1 MKSVTLVAVFLPFS
15 AFAQGPLPPPVGP
28 PVASMKTLD
37 QVEARIPITAATAA
51 GNANG
56 VHVIT
61 TSGSYYLTADV
72 QGVAGKDGIVI
83 EANNV
88 TLDLNG
94 YSLKGIAGSLN
105 GIGISRT
112 GTSYTGLTVRN
123 GFITGFGQ
131 RGIHTV
137 STGAMHG
144 FTAEDLTISCTGAGL
159 RADVA
164 GSTVVRRVIVRGGA
178 GGILC
183 AGNSDVDQIEDC
195 VVTGTTGEAILGDVI
210 ERCQVSHVN
219 FSGLVVIGGSRISH
233 CRVANISCGVGVVG
247 IYGDEV
253 DHCVVSGLICTG
265 AGPIDGV
272 QGDLVTA
279 TRVLDLTS
287 AGGNVRGIGQRNS
300 ATNGSVTH
308 CAISGLKTTSTG
320 TVIGAEADSVSD
332 CQLSRI
338 GFESST
344 GAVTGI
350 LFGSRVDDCTLRGV
364 GHAGVTGNVRGISLS
379 DFATGG
385 AVSRVVLQDFKGAGP
400 VSGIRA
406 GLVEHATI
414 TKFVQNGGGFTGNQ
428 AIAADN
434 VAHCLV
440 SDLVA
445 NTSVSLYAVIAE
457 FVTDTRVETVSNG
470 GGTANGISGEHIVD
484 CTVFNLDGIGINGS
498 SSASRISG
506 CSVRSAALIGI
517 EYNGQGGAVE
527 NNAVR
532 GCATGIQTTSF
543 STRAVVRG
551 NQVTTCPVR
560 YDMNAN
566 SVVGP
571 IATATGTIASTSP
584 FVNFSD

>member
-1 MKSVTLVAVFLPFS
+1 MKHLARAVLLLPFA
-15 AFAQGPLPPPVGP
+15 AFAQGPLPPPAGP

-37 QVEARIPITAATAA
+37 QVEARIPLTATTAP

-61 TSGSYYLTADV
+61 TSGSYYLTGDV
-72 QGVAGKDGIVI
+72 QGVAGKDGIVV

-94 YSLKGIAGSLN
+94 YTLKGIAGSLN
-105 GIGISRT
+105 GIGISRS

-123 GFITGFGQ
+123 GFITGFGE
-131 RGIHTV
+131 RGLYTV

-144 FTAEDLTISCTGAGL
+144 FSAEDLTISCTGAGL
-159 RADVA
+159 RTTVA
-164 GSTVVRRVIVRGGA
+164 GSTVVRRVFVRGGA
-178 GGILC
+178 GGIQC
-183 AGNSDVDQIEDC
+183 AGSGGANQIEDC
-195 VVTGTTGEAILGDVI
+195 VVTGTTGEAIIGDVV
-210 ERCQVSHVN
+210 ERCQVSHVTS
-219 FSGLVVIGGSRISH
+219 SGLVVISGSRISH
-233 CRVANISCGVGVVG
+233 CRVAAISGGTALVG
-247 IYGDEV
+247 ILGDEV
-253 DHCVVSGLICTG
+253 DHCVVTGLTCTG

-279 TRVLDLTS
+279 TRVLNLTS
-287 AGGNVRGIGQRNS
+287 SGGNVRGIGQRNS
-300 ATNGSVTH
+300 ATNGSVTD
-308 CAISGLKTTSTG
+308 CAISSLKTTGTG
-320 TVIGAEADSVSD
+320 TVIGAEADSVSG

-350 LFGSRVDDCTLRGV
+350 LLGSRVDDCTLRGV

-379 DFATGG
+379 DSSFDG

-400 VSGIRA
+400 VTGIRA

-414 TKFVQNGGGFTGNQ
+414 TKFVQNGVGITGNQ
-428 AIAADN
+428 AIAADK

-445 NTSVSLYAVIAE
+445 NTSFSLYAVIAE
-457 FVTDTRVETVSNG
+457 SVTNTRVESVTND

-484 CTVFNLDGIGINGS
+484 CTAFNLDGIGISGS

-506 CSVRSAALIGI
+506 CSVRGSALIGI
-517 EYNGQGGAVE
+517 EYGGQGGVVE

-532 GCATGIQTTSF
+532 GCAIGIQTTSF
-543 STRAVVRG
+543 SSRAVVRG

-560 YDMNAN
+560 YDMNVN

-571 IATATGTIASTSP
+571 IFTATGTIASTSP
-584 FVNFSD
+584 FANFSD